1 MTRTLA
7 HSLERTTA
15 ALLRSTPGDYSI
27 TPFTRRLAFSV
38 AVAHLGVRY
47 ESTGARMNTEA
58 QVENISSEV
67 KATKHIISG
76 EAVVGYAVLGCLAA
90 GTIGIFKA
98 MSLEGVGAAACLLA
112 SVAAFGTVCYIY
124 FRKG

>member
-1 MTRTLA
+1 
-7 HSLERTTA
+7 
-15 ALLRSTPGDYSI
+15 
-27 TPFTRRLAFSV
+27 
-38 AVAHLGVRY
+38 
-47 ESTGARMNTEA
+47 MNTEA
-58 QVENISSEV
+58 QVENASSEV
-67 KATKHIISG
+67 KTTKHFISG

-98 MSLEGVGAAACLLA
+98 MNLEGVGAAACLLA